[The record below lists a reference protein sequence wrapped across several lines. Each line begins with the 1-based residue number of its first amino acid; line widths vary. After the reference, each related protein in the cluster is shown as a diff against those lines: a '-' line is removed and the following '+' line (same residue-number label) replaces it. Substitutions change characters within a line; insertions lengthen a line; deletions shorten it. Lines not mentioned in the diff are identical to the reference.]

1 MLARLQ
7 LCASNVLQDVGCET
21 ESVREDAFYA
31 GLPQRR
37 QRGEKYD
44 ALVDETIGALC
55 ERQAPWHAYVDEG
68 NPS

>member
-1 MLARLQ
+1 M
-7 LCASNVLQDVGCET
+7 
-21 ESVREDAFYA
+21 REDAFYA